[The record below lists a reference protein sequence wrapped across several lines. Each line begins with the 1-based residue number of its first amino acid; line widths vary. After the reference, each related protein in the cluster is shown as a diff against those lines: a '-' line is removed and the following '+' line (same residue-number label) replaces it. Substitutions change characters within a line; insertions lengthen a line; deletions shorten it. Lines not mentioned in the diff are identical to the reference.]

1 VAIRRGSRKPAVPVE
16 EPQGTRGFEAFFE
29 EQHAR
34 FFSALCFATGDA
46 VEAEEIMQEAF
57 VRIWERWERVREH
70 PDPEGYLFRTGF
82 NLFRDGRRRAL
93 LAARRVLHPQPL
105 DDAFARVEERED
117 VLEALRRLTPRQ
129 RAAIV
134 LTDLLD
140 VNSEEAG
147 QMLGVRAATVRAL
160 ASQARAAI
168 RRRLEEADA

>member
-1 VAIRRGSRKPAVPVE
+1 VAIGRGSRKPALPVE
-16 EPQGTRGFEAFFE
+16 EPQSTSGFEAFFQ

-34 FFSALCFATGDA
+34 LFGALCIATGDA
-46 VEAEEIMQEAF
+46 MEAEEIMQEAF
-57 VRIWERWERVREH
+57 VRIWERWERVRKH

-93 LAARRVLHPQPL
+93 LAARRVLHAQPP
-105 DDAFARVEERED
+105 DDAFIRVEERED
-117 VLEALRRLTPRQ
+117 VLEALRGLTPRQ

-147 QMLGVRAATVRAL
+147 RMLGVRATTVRVL

-168 RRRLEEADA
+168 RLRLEEADA